1 MRLSIAATLCMLLI
15 LPGSALAQ
23 VYHWVDDEGVVHYST
38 GIESVPAPYRSRARA
53 LHASPPP
60 AVPAIERSSSLTTIT
75 FTPGSPVIVSARING
90 LGPITLVLDTG
101 ADRTLVS
108 PGALSRLGI
117 PVVASGRAEVR
128 GVTGAGPADVV
139 WITSLEVGGAKAGPL
154 AIVAYDG
161 NLRQADGL
169 LGRDF
174 LDQFT
179 VTIDAPNG
187 RVTLTPH

>member
-1 MRLSIAATLCMLLI
+1 MRLSIAAILCTLLI

-23 VYHWVDDEGVVHYST
+23 VYHWVDDQGVIHYST
-38 GIESVPAPYRSRARA
+38 GIESVPARYRPQARA
-53 LHASPPP
+53 LYASPAP
-60 AVPAIERSSSLTTIT
+60 AVPAIEPSSLTTIT
-75 FTPGSPVIVSARING
+75 FIPGSPVIVSARING
-90 LGPITLVLDTG
+90 VGPITLVLDTG

-108 PGALSRLGI
+108 PRALSRLGI

-128 GVTGAGPADVV
+128 GVTGAYPADVV
-139 WITSLEVGGAKAGPL
+139 WITSLEIGVAKAGPL

-161 NLRQADGL
+161 NLYQADGL

-179 VTIDAPNG
+179 VTIDAQTG
-187 RVTLTPH
+187 RVTLAPH

>member
-1 MRLSIAATLCMLLI
+1 MRLWLAAILCMLLI

-53 LHASPPP
+53 LYASPPP
-60 AVPAIERSSSLTTIT
+60 AVPAIERSSLTTIP

-108 PGALSRLGI
+108 PVALSRLGI
-117 PVVASGRAEVR
+117 PVVASGLAEVR
-128 GVTGAGPADVV
+128 GVTGTGPADVV

-187 RVTLTPH
+187 RVTLAPH

>member
-1 MRLSIAATLCMLLI
+1 MRLLLAAILCMLLI

-23 VYHWVDDEGVVHYST
+23 VYHWVDGEGVVHYST
-38 GIESVPAPYRSRARA
+38 GIESVPAPYRARARA
-53 LHASPPP
+53 LYASPPP
-60 AVPAIERSSSLTTIT
+60 AVPATDPSSLTTIT

-90 LGPITLVLDTG
+90 LGPIILVLDTG

-108 PGALSRLGI
+108 PGALARLGI

-139 WITSLEVGGAKAGPL
+139 WIASLEVGGAKAGPL

-179 VTIDAPNG
+179 VTIDAQTG
-187 RVTLTPH
+187 RVTLAPH

>member
-1 MRLSIAATLCMLLI
+1 MRLSLAAILCMLLI
-15 LPGSALAQ
+15 QPGSALAQ
-23 VYHWVDDEGVVHYST
+23 VYHWVDVEGVIHYST
-38 GIESVPAPYRSRARA
+38 GIESVPAPYRARARA
-53 LHASPPP
+53 LYASPPP
-60 AVPAIERSSSLTTIT
+60 AVPAIERSSLATIT

-128 GVTGAGPADVV
+128 GVTGVGPADVV
-139 WITSLEVGGAKAGPL
+139 WITLLEVGGAKAGPF

-161 NLRQADGL
+161 NLRLADGL

-179 VTIDAPNG
+179 VTIDAQTG
-187 RVTLTPH
+187 RVTLAPH